1 MTKPFTQKH
10 FGTKGAS
17 TDDSHNM
24 TKQGATLMKKC
35 PVMSYGGPIQQRK
48 EGETREQYGKRTYQE
63 AMSKIEAQKKSAAE
77 RKKQKAR
84 EQRSTINVSMGLGTS
99 RTSGQIKLPRV
110 STGMGTSRT
119 THKFNM

>member
-35 PVMSYGGPIQQRK
+35 PVMSYSGPIQQRK
-48 EGETREQYGKRTYQE
+48 EGETKEQYGKRTYQE
-63 AMSKIEAQKKSAAE
+63 AMQRLEAQKKSAAE
-77 RKKQKAR
+77 RKKQEAQ

-110 STGMGTSRT
+110 TSGMGTSLT
-119 THKFNM
+119 THKFKL